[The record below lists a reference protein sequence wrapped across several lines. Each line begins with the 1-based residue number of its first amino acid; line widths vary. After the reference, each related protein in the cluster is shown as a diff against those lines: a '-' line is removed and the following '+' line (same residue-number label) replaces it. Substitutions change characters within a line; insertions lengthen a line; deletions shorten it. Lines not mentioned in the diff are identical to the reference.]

1 MLDITFEETRVYREI
16 KAEAEQKG
24 FEQGLEQGRQEGRQE
39 EAATLMLRMLTKRF
53 GVLANDIQG
62 SVAALSIE
70 KLEELSEA
78 LLDFNSLSELSEW
91 IEPRP

>member
-1 MLDITFEETRVYREI
+1 MLDITFEETRVYRKI
-16 KAEAEQKG
+16 KAEAEQKRR
-24 FEQGLEQGRQEGRQE
+24 QKGRQEGRQE

-53 GVLANDIQG
+53 GVLENDIQG